1 MKQIL
6 KARFLTPLAQSP
18 IGALLAACMLGYLTT
33 FLAAGAAAQGA
44 NADLAG
50 TWKGELG
57 EGAAKLHLVLTITK
71 ASNGEFSGELN
82 SVDQGAKL
90 PMDSITLKADVFRFE
105 VKAVSGVYEG
115 KLNSTSAAEICT
127 LDCGFKCQR
136 KVGPERARGAHGEA
150 AFCVSG
156 CRGADRADSVQS

>member
-6 KARFLTPLAQSP
+6 QARFFTPLAQSP
-18 IGALLAACMLGYLTT
+18 IGALRAVCMLGYLTT

-50 TWKGELG
+50 NWKGELG

-71 ASNGEFSGELN
+71 ASNGRFSGELN

-90 PMDSITLKADVFRFE
+90 PMDNIILQADVFRFE
-105 VKAVSGVYEG
+105 VKAVGGVYEG
-115 KLNSTSAAEICT
+115 KLNSAGTEIAGT
-127 LDCGFKCQR
+127 WTQR
-136 KVGPERARGAHGEA
+136 
-150 AFCVSG
+150 
-156 CRGADRADSVQS
+156 